1 MPGGDRDA
9 YRRGVDPLDRANE
22 IAVVLGGGISAHGD
36 ADPATIARTQA
47 AALLARER
55 PLLAFI
61 LTGRQS
67 GRSGVAYPVSEAKW
81 MAERLAAD
89 GVKRER
95 MVLEDESRDTLGNAV
110 LVAARYLR
118 ELDPRPLWI
127 VTSAYHMPR
136 SVLAF
141 AATLGARWQ
150 IRTRTSPPALDDA
163 FRSAA
168 EAKFIQET
176 SEFFDGI
183 DIGDLD
189 AIIERLCD
197 RYPSYATLDRLKR
210 PSPAPGG

>member
-1 MPGGDRDA
+1 MK
-9 YRRGVDPLDRANE
+9 PLDRASE
-22 IAVVLGGGISAHGD
+22 IAVVLGGGISAHGEAD
-36 ADPATIARTQA
+36 AATVARTQA

-55 PLLAFI
+55 PLLAFV

-67 GRSGVAYPVSEAKW
+67 GRSGVTYPVSEAQW
-81 MAERLAAD
+81 MAERLVLD
-89 GVKRER
+89 GVSRER
-95 MVLEDESRDTLGNAV
+95 MVLENESRDTLGNAV

-118 ELDPRPLWI
+118 ELEPRPLWI
-127 VTSAYHMPR
+127 VTSSYHMAR

-141 AATLGARWQ
+141 AATLGAAWP
-150 IRTRTSPPALDDA
+150 IRTRTSPAAADDA

-189 AIIERLCD
+189 AIVARLCE
-197 RYPSYATLDRLKR
+197 RYPYYATLDRLGGGSTR
-210 PSPAPGG
+210 PGG

>member
-1 MPGGDRDA
+1 M
-9 YRRGVDPLDRANE
+9 DPLDRANE

-36 ADPATIARTQA
+36 ADPATVVRTQA
-47 AALLARER
+47 AAALARER
-55 PLLAFI
+55 PLLAFV

-67 GRSGVAYPVSEAKW
+67 GRSGVTYAVSEAKW

-89 GVKRER
+89 GVARDR
-95 MVLEDESRDTLGNAV
+95 MVLEDESRDTLGNAI

-118 ELDPRPLWI
+118 RLEPRPLWI

-136 SVLAF
+136 SVLTF
-141 AATLGARWQ
+141 AATLGASWP
-150 IRTRTSPPALDDA
+150 IRTRTSPSAPDDA

-183 DIGDLD
+183 NIGDLD
-189 AIIERLCD
+189 AIVARLCN
-197 RYPSYATLDRLKR
+197 RYPYYATLDRLGRGSAR
-210 PSPAPGG
+210 PAG